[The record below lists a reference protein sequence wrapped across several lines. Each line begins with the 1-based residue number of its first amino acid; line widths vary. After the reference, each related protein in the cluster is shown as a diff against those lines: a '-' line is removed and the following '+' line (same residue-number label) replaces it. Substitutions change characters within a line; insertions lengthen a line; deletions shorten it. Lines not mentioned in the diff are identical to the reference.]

1 MNPSAEESYRVLGL
15 TLALNGHL
23 DEAERVLREA
33 TGLPTA
39 ATYTRVTLAYAL
51 SRAGKRDY
59 AEALATELEHKLEHD
74 YVSPVELATLYIG
87 LGDNQRALD
96 WTERAYAER
105 RGWVAYLKV
114 HPIVDPLRNE
124 PRFKALVEK
133 LGL

>member
-1 MNPSAEESYRVLGL
+1 
-15 TLALNGHL
+15 
-23 DEAERVLREA
+23 
-33 TGLPTA
+33 
-39 ATYTRVTLAYAL
+39 
-51 SRAGKRDY
+51 
-59 AEALATELEHKLEHD
+59 
-74 YVSPVELATLYIG
+74 VSPVELATLYIG